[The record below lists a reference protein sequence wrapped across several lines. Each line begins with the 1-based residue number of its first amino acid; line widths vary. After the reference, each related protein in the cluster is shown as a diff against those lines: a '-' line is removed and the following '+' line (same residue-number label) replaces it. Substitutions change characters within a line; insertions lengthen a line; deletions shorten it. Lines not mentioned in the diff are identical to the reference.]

1 MYWSFWGDLE
11 LLSEGWLMRALAGAG
26 HGKRECVLLSG
37 GVPTE
42 GGGLEF
48 PFLDRE
54 YKLCLLSWSLGF
66 EHGQHRLE

>member
-42 GGGLEF
+42 GGGAGVSLPGQGVQALSSVLE
-48 PFLDRE
+48 
-54 YKLCLLSWSLGF
+54 LGV
-66 EHGQHRLE
+66 